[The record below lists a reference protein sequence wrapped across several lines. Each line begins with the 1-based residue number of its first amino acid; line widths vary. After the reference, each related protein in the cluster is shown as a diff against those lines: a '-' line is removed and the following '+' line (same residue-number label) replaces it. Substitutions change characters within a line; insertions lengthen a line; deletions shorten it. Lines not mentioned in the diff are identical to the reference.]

1 MPVTL
6 VTAVT
11 DDVCVTR
18 KRARSRGLRRT
29 CYRRVSDRLRM
40 KNGEKVNDFYS
51 CYVCFACN
59 ATPRRSVRG
68 MGISRFV

>member
-18 KRARSRGLRRT
+18 KRARSRGLRRA
-29 CYRRVSDRLRM
+29 CYRCVSDRLRI
-40 KNGEKVNDFYS
+40 KNGENINDF
-51 CYVCFACN
+51 N
-59 ATPRRSVRG
+59 AKSIDGRTMSLMKV
-68 MGISRFV
+68 ISTTL